1 MATLRFIQL
10 VGMPLMVQV
19 VLSILKPAGSEGA
32 TVQLVIAPPE
42 LLKVM
47 FAMAEPITKEVQMH
61 PLVTTIPRSIQLLV
75 PLPPLKPMG
84 QSRRGVT
91 HLLEV
96 QVRPL
101 IMATLRF
108 IQNKS

>member
-1 MATLRFIQL
+1 
-10 VGMPLMVQV
+10 
-19 VLSILKPAGSEGA
+19 
-32 TVQLVIAPPE
+32 
-42 LLKVM
+42 
-47 FAMAEPITKEVQMH
+47 MH

-75 PLPPLKPMG
+75 PLLPLKPMG

-101 IMATLRF
+101 IMAFVPVVFVRLGAGVVPPIDEEPHKF
-108 IQNKS
+108 IQLSLLLLSLKPMGQSRRGVTQTKEVQMHLLVTTI